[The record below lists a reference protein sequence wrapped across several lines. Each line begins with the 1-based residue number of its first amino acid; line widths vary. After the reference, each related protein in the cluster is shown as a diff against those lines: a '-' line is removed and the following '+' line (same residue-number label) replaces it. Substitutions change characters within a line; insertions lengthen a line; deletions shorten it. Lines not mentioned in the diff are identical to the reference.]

1 MSLTSGEKFALA
13 ILVMVGFIIAALLRK
28 RLSPPRVTA
37 WDRLSQEAPLTY
49 GLAAYACA
57 YLGVSVARD
66 IFSLQMP
73 SSLADGSIVY
83 WYLFPLAIV
92 APATAIH
99 WVKFRRH
106 RASVAKKGSSE
117 A

>member
-13 ILVMVGFIIAALLRK
+13 IAVMVGVIIVGLLRK

-37 WDRLSQEAPLTY
+37 WDRISQEAPLAY

-57 YLGVSVARD
+57 YLGVSVAYD
-66 IFSLQMP
+66 IVSLQMP
-73 SSLADGSIVY
+73 SSLADGSLY
-83 WYLFPLAIV
+83 WRYLFPLAIV
-92 APATAIH
+92 APATAIR
-99 WVKFRRH
+99 WAKFRRH
-106 RASVAKKGSSE
+106 RASATKNDSSE